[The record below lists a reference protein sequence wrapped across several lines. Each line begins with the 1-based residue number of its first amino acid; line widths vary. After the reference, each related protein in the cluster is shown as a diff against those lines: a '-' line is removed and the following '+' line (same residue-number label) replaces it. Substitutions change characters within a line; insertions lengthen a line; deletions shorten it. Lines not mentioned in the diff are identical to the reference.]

1 MHVKALITGASSGL
15 GKDFAK
21 ILSDKGYDLILVA
34 RRKSKLEDLKKELK
48 TKVTVLD
55 YDLSSENNCYSLFK
69 TVEKE
74 NIDILINNAGYGI
87 FGEFDKVDL
96 ETELN
101 MIDLNIKAVHILT
114 KLFLDKFKKQDKGYI
129 LNVASSAGF
138 MSGPLMSTYYAT
150 KGYVLKLT
158 EAISEELRRNKSN
171 VSVSVLCPGPVN
183 TEFNDVAGV
192 SFSLKGLSREK
203 VTKHTINKM
212 LKKRTVIV
220 PGFIM
225 KLGIFALRLIPRK
238 LMLKIVYRIQTKKIK

>member
-1 MHVKALITGASSGL
+1 MKALITGASSGL